1 MLRHRLHTYGR
12 PVASASSRRFAVAV
26 AILTAAA
33 SIGPACA
40 ATVGATDRKA
50 KAIAAE
56 KPPVLSLNDA
66 LLHDAAS
73 PIIGNPHGDVTIVA
87 FVDYN
92 CAYCK
97 KSEADLEALVADDPQ
112 VRVIYKDWPIL
123 AKTSVAA
130 AKVAI
135 AAGWQGKYAEMHKEL
150 MRMRAHPANDADIS
164 QAAVAAGV
172 DIARLNKDL
181 DQRDG
186 EIIALLKRNFQE
198 AEALQLKGTPV
209 YLVGPFITAS
219 PLDLPQFKQIVADA
233 RQEETKSTPAE
244 PSKP

>member
-1 MLRHRLHTYGR
+1 MTIL
-12 PVASASSRRFAVAV
+12 VAQALLSVLPAS
-26 AILTAAA
+26 
-33 SIGPACA
+33 A

-50 KAIAAE
+50 KAIAAAQ
-56 KPPVLSLNDA
+56 PPVLSLNDA
-66 LLHDAAS
+66 LIHDAAS
-73 PIIGNPHGDVTIVA
+73 PVVGDPHGDITIVA

-97 KSEADLEALVADDPQ
+97 KSEADLEALLEDDPK

-135 AAGWQGKYAEMHKEL
+135 AAGWQGKYAEMHKAL
-150 MRMRAHPANDADIS
+150 MHMRAHPANDADIS
-164 QAAVAAGV
+164 QAAVSAGV
-172 DIARLNKDL
+172 DITRLNKDL
-181 DQRDG
+181 DLRDG
-186 EIIALLKRNFQE
+186 EIVALLKRNFQE

-209 YLVGPFITAS
+209 YLVGPFITAT

-233 RQEETKSTPAE
+233 RQEEAKPAPEAE
-244 PSKP
+244 PAKR